1 MHHDYQERLT
11 YAQSASNAHWRRLP
25 PVRPQRPVHVL
36 MLQSIPFCRC
46 LINPPAGSEVN
57 SVTKRKLGLVRSKDI
72 EDEAPP
78 QDDPLAELRWHW
90 GSAYNIDCCK
100 GTWTAT
106 CKGDTYVMSATSP
119 DDLRSRIWD
128 DYSRRKIPGAI
139 GDA

>member
-1 MHHDYQERLT
+1 MK
-11 YAQSASNAHWRRLP
+11 RRP
-25 PVRPQRPVHVL
+25 KTIRQP
-36 MLQSIPFCRC
+36 SF
-46 LINPPAGSEVN
+46 AG
-57 SVTKRKLGLVRSKDI
+57 I
-72 EDEAPP
+72 
-78 QDDPLAELRWHW
+78 W